1 MNRTR
6 KLLAIGA
13 TVVGFG
19 GVGAV
24 AAVAQTSTSTKPAV
38 VTPAPSN
45 ETDTL
50 QQGDQTTPDVPG
62 AAEIPDPSEK
72 PTTSAATT
80 SGEKPATSET
90 ATANDG
96 PGGHQDPPGNVDHQF
111 DGQE

>member
-6 KLLAIGA
+6 KLLATGA
-13 TVVGFG
+13 TVAAFG

-38 VTPAPSN
+38 VTPAPSKD
-45 ETDTL
+45 TDTL

-62 AAEIPDPSEK
+62 AAETPDPSEK
-72 PTTSAATT
+72 PTTSAVTT

-90 ATANDG
+90 ETANDG